1 MNRLKRHWT
10 LSAAGALAW
19 FALGVL
25 AADAQEFSPSFRPS
39 MPMIS
44 PIGPRDPAM
53 HTQPGNLSN
62 IPMGG
67 GTTATGTTSDQT
79 GRRTIKK
86 VKQVVTRPLTN
97 SKITSQSITAS
108 GGGNR
113 GTGGGSGGSDGSAGG
128 ATVGSGVPPAGETR
142 FQQNEVLVE
151 MRGNPSSQ
159 AVDAL
164 VRRNRLELLD
174 RLALRVT
181 NSTILRL

>member
-1 MNRLKRHWT
+1 T

-19 FALGVL
+19 FAFGVL
-25 AADAQEFSPSFRPS
+25 PADAQEFSPSFRPS

-86 VKQVVTRPLTN
+86 VKQAVTRGPLTN
-97 SKITSQSITAS
+97 SKITNQSITSGS
-108 GGGNR
+108 GGR
-113 GTGGGSGGSDGSAGG
+113 GTGGSSSSTGGSGTG
-128 ATVGSGVPPAGETR
+128 GSGVPPVGETR
-142 FQQNEVLVE
+142 FPQNEVLVE
-151 MRGNPSSQ
+151 M
-159 AVDAL
+159 
-164 VRRNRLELLD
+164 
-174 RLALRVT
+174 
-181 NSTILRL
+181 